1 MESGPAIFAGTA
13 FTLFGG
19 ALLLW
24 TTVRSLH
31 REPVAHGVA
40 PRAAVVLTSLFGA
53 LSLVLGV
60 WCFGRL

>member
-13 FTLFGG
+13 FALFGG

-24 TTVRSLH
+24 TTVRV
-31 REPVAHGVA
+31 RQGEPVALGIA
-40 PRAAVVLTSLFGA
+40 PRAAAVVTGLTGA
-53 LSLVLGV
+53 LLLGLGL

>member
-1 MESGPAIFAGTA
+1 MESGPAIFAGAA

-24 TTVRSLH
+24 TAVRTLH

-40 PRAAVVLTSLFGA
+40 PRTAVALTSLSGA
-53 LSLVLGV
+53 AFLALGL
-60 WCFGRL
+60 WCFARL